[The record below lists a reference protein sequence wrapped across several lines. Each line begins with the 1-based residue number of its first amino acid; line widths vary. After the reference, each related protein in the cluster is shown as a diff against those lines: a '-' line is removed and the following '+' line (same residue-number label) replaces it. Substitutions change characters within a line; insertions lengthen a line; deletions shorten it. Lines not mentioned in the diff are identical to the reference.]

1 MVLHNI
7 MAAKPI
13 DVALFFSMFNLIVT
27 QTQPEFITSFCARRS
42 IFSVAHNSLGLV
54 KLVADD
60 SLEG

>member
-1 MVLHNI
+1 

-27 QTQPEFITSFCARRS
+27 HTQPEFITSFRSRRS

-54 KLVADD
+54 KLASAD
-60 SLEG
+60 SLGGERWRP